1 MFPEIQLFMS
11 KRLGVVAVM
20 LLLIA
25 SVAVVSASEQGS
37 VVSNG
42 GYIVEPVQNAG
53 MSPLGIQTVYASIT
67 QGVTNWHTKTVSSFI
82 TTLNVDLNWGN
93 SGNSLRLK
101 VYSPDGYTFGPYYD
115 NFDGVNDGRINLN
128 IINNNGIAQGTW
140 YYEVYGN
147 SVTGTQAY
155 SI

>member
-1 MFPEIQLFMS
+1 MS
-11 KRLGVVAVM
+11 KRLGVVAMM

-25 SVAVVSASEQGS
+25 SFAVVSASEQVSLVNEGGN
-37 VVSNG
+37 VVK
-42 GYIVEPVQNAG
+42 PAQNAG
-53 MSPLGIQTVYASIT
+53 MNPDSILIVYDSIT
-67 QGVTNWHTKTVSSFI
+67 QGETNWHTKTVSSFI

-93 SGNSLRLK
+93 PSNSLRLRI
-101 VYSPDGYTFGPYYD
+101 YSPDGYTFGPYYD

-128 IINNNGIAQGTW
+128 IIYGNGIAQGTW
-140 YYEVYGN
+140 NYEVYGD

>member
-1 MFPEIQLFMS
+1 MS

-25 SVAVVSASEQGS
+25 SVAVVSASEQSS

-42 GYIVEPVQNAG
+42 GYIVKPVENASINS
-53 MSPLGIQTVYASIT
+53 MSIQSIYPTIT
-67 QGVTNWHTKTVSSFI
+67 QGMTNWHTKTVSSYI
-82 TTLNVDLNWGN
+82 TSLNVDLNWGN

-101 VYSPDGYTFGPYYD
+101 IYSPDGYTFGPYYD
-115 NFDGVNDGRINLN
+115 SFDSVNDGRINLN

>member
-1 MFPEIQLFMS
+1 MS

-53 MSPLGIQTVYASIT
+53 MSPFGIQTVYASIT

>member
-1 MFPEIQLFMS
+1 MS

-25 SVAVVSASEQGS
+25 SFAVVSASEQSS

-42 GYIVEPVQNAG
+42 GYIVKPVENTSINS
-53 MSPLGIQTVYASIT
+53 MSIQSIYATIT
-67 QGVTNWHTKTVSSFI
+67 QGMTNWHTKTVSSCI
-82 TTLNVDLNWGN
+82 TSLNVDLNWGN

-101 VYSPDGYTFGPYYD
+101 IYSPDGYTFGPYYD
-115 NFDGVNDGRINLN
+115 SFDGVNDGRINLN